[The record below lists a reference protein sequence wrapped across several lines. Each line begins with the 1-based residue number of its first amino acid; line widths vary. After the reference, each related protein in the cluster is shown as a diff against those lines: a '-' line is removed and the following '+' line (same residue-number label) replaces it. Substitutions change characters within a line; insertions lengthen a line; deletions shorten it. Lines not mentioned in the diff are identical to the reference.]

1 MYYEETLSQ
10 VNYDTD
16 QYLRKIEAIKKAKGR
31 LNEFKGKPMH
41 GVLLQSIEE
50 WKNGIIEIEKTLI
63 PYIEK
68 LSLNLRDGKY
78 LDDIDK

>member
-10 VNYDTD
+10 VKYDTD
-16 QYLRKIEAIKKAKGR
+16 QYLRKIEDIKKAKGR
-31 LNEFKGKPMH
+31 LTESKGKPMH
-41 GVLLQSIEE
+41 GVLLHSIEK
-50 WKNGIIEIEKTLI
+50 WKNDIIEIEKTLI

-78 LDDIDK
+78 LDELK